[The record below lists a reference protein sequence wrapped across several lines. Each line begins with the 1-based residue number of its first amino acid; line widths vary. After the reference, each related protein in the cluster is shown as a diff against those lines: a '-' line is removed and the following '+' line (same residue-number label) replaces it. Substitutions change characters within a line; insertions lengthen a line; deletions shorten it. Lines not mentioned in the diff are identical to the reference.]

1 MYLLV
6 KKGAPLLFSG
16 IMVIAYTRTDQL
28 MIKSMWGE
36 SALGF
41 YSAAIRVSEALN
53 FLPYLIFSAI
63 FPIFIKKERV
73 VKIL

>member
-1 MYLLV
+1 
-6 KKGAPLLFSG
+6 
-16 IMVIAYTRTDQL
+16 MVIAYTRTDQL

-63 FPIFIKKERV
+63 FPIFY
-73 VKIL
+73 